1 MPETKVLAPLLPVLA
16 DLIAWLKAEEVAGV
30 VIGGLAASL
39 LGRPRLTRDVDVLV
53 VVDEGRWA
61 GFLATG
67 AKYGFVP
74 RQRDTLAF
82 AQQSRVLLVRHEPS
96 GLDANVVFG
105 SLPCERETVARA
117 VWIDVGG
124 ILVPLPR
131 PEDLIILKAVAHR
144 PPAGLVGRQ
153 SRPPG
158 APGGQT
164 ASPPAG
170 ASQERSFTPGTG
182 QNRPA
187 RETPAQDHPRVRM
200 GLSTGD
206 RRQLVAPAGLRSPV
220 SGGQKDRLE
229 LFNPLASGRYLGP

>member
-1 MPETKVLAPLLPVLA
+1 MPETKVLAPLLEVLA

-96 GLDANVVFG
+96 GLDADVVFG
-105 SLPCERETVARA
+105 SLP
-117 VWIDVGG
+117 
-124 ILVPLPR
+124 
-131 PEDLIILKAVAHR
+131 
-144 PPAGLVGRQ
+144 
-153 SRPPG
+153 
-158 APGGQT
+158 
-164 ASPPAG
+164 
-170 ASQERSFTPGTG
+170 F
-182 QNRPA
+182 
-187 RETPAQDHPRVRM
+187 
-200 GLSTGD
+200 
-206 RRQLVAPAGLRSPV
+206 
-220 SGGQKDRLE
+220 
-229 LFNPLASGRYLGP
+229 

>member
-96 GLDANVVFG
+96 GLDADTGQVFG
-105 SLPCERETVARA
+105 Q
-117 VWIDVGG
+117 IF
-124 ILVPLPR
+124 
-131 PEDLIILKAVAHR
+131 
-144 PPAGLVGRQ
+144 
-153 SRPPG
+153 G
-158 APGGQT
+158 APGPYGLT
-164 ASPPAG
+164 WAGSGSPC
-170 ASQERSFTPGTG
+170 
-182 QNRPA
+182 
-187 RETPAQDHPRVRM
+187 RVRR
-200 GLSTGD
+200 T
-206 RRQLVAPAGLRSPV
+206 
-220 SGGQKDRLE
+220 
-229 LFNPLASGRYLGP
+229 